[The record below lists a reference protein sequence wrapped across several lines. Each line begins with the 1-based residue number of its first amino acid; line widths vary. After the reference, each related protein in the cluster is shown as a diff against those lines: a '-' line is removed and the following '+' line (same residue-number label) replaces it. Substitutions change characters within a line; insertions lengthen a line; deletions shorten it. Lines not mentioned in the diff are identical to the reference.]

1 MIRYFRASVIATTGD
16 GEILAEALF
25 RAKSAAKALGQTDRV
40 EELTQRLQQLVP
52 NSPWNR

>member
-52 NSPWNR
+52 NSTWNR